1 MDVDDVIKLIEYT
14 KESDKESIEYMY
26 RIERKLDRI
35 EGAVKILC
43 RNAADFDEYM
53 NIFGDDFEF

>member
-14 KESDKESIEYMY
+14 KESDKESIEFMY

-35 EGAVKILC
+35 EGAEVGETWYLLATEE
-43 RNAADFDEYM
+43 NVSL
-53 NIFGDDFEF
+53 

>member
-26 RIERKLDRI
+26 RISVNWTE
-35 EGAVKILC
+35 
-43 RNAADFDEYM
+43 
-53 NIFGDDFEF
+53 